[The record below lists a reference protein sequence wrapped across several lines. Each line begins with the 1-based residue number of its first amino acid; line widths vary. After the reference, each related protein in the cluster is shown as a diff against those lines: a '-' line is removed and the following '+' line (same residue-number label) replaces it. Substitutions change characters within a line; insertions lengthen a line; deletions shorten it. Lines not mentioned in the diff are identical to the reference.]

1 MVSVPTSEGSPIPLP
16 PVTPPYGSGET
27 PAPPEKGDVT
37 EEGAPNGTPVG
48 AAEEPPILTPL
59 GPEMP
64 DTLSFDPG
72 AIPSGGDACA
82 LTVTALCGGEI
93 RYTLHTCEEHAAVA
107 LQTGFMTRSGAA
119 EKWREEINKL
129 YDALYEIGDEAARA
143 AVRNDQSAC
152 WAYVDAW
159 AALYHDDA
167 ALCDMLR
174 LRCAELCCVVRTAP
188 DPLPDSILG
197 DWAMLMGDLPA
208 DRCGRAFDEA
218 TGEIVITLED
228 AHRQAL
234 QDTLDLVSGA
244 APYARAAA
252 IAQSNAYWQTALD
265 HAVNIAYRN
274 ADRDARKLIV
284 TWRMALDAVIET
296 RTALLDMLYP
306 DAPEITAEA
315 GLTLYRDALI
325 DACGHK

>member
-1 MVSVPTSEGSPIPLP
+1 M
-16 PVTPPYGSGET
+16 
-27 PAPPEKGDVT
+27 
-37 EEGAPNGTPVG
+37 G

-64 DTLSFDPG
+64 DTPSFDPG
-72 AIPSGGDACA
+72 AIPGGGDACA

-129 YDALYEIGDEAARA
+129 YDALYEIGNEAARA
-143 AVRNDQSAC
+143 AVRNDQSAY

-174 LRCAELCCVVRTAP
+174 LRCAMLCCVIHT
-188 DPLPDSILG
+188 DYNPLPGSILG

-218 TGEIVITLED
+218 TGEIVITLDDE
-228 AHRQAL
+228 HRQAF
-234 QDTLDLVSGA
+234 QDTLDLVCGTTS
-244 APYARAAA
+244 YAHGDA

-274 ADRDARKLIV
+274 ADRDTRKLIV
-284 TWRMALDAVIET
+284 TWRKALDAVIET
-296 RTALLDMLYP
+296 RTALLDLLYEN
-306 DAPEITAEA
+306 APEVSAEA
-315 GLTLYRDALI
+315 ALTVYRDALI
-325 DACGHK
+325 DVCGHR